1 MTNYNFKNAK
11 KVFKQANGFFLFVD
25 GMSFKKGDILYL
37 NPYYINCLFACELYL
52 KTILM
57 LNGLSTRDI
66 KACSH
71 DMKSLFEA
79 MTKEEQLDI
88 KHILTIEIQED
99 VLTYLDKIKD
109 DFINM
114 RYVYINGTNYDEVD
128 INNKFSKCIQ
138 LMYSLQHYVS
148 MKLFGRDTYEDVK
161 KNVSI

>member
-1 MTNYNFKNAK
+1 MISSNLEKAKNI
-11 KVFKQANGFFLFVD
+11 FKQANEFLLFVD

-66 KACSH
+66 KDCSH
-71 DMKSLFEA
+71 NMKSLFEA
-79 MTKEEQLDI
+79 MNEEDQLDI
-88 KHILTIEIQED
+88 KHILSIEIQED

-114 RYVYINGTNYDEVD
+114 RYVYINGTNYDEVA
-128 INNKFSKCIQ
+128 INNKFAKCIR
-138 LMYSLQHYVS
+138 LMYRLQHHVS
-148 MKLFGRDTYEDVK
+148 LKLFGRDTYEDVK

>member
-1 MTNYNFKNAK
+1 MINYNFENAK

-57 LNGLSTRDI
+57 LNGLSTCDI
-66 KACSH
+66 KDCSH
-71 DMKSLFEA
+71 NMKSLFEA
-79 MTKEEQLDI
+79 MNEEDQLDI

-109 DFINM
+109 DFTNM
-114 RYVYINGTNYDEVD
+114 RYVYISGINYDEVD
-128 INNKFSKCIQ
+128 INNKFAKCIQ
-138 LMYSLQHYVS
+138 LMYRLQYHVSL
-148 MKLFGRDTYEDVK
+148 KLFGRDTYEDVK
-161 KNVSI
+161 ENVSI

>member
-1 MTNYNFKNAK
+1 MTNYNFENAK

-25 GMSFKKGDILYL
+25 GMSFKKCDILYL

-79 MTKEEQLDI
+79 MTEEEQLDI
-88 KHILTIEIQED
+88 KHILSIEIQED

-128 INNKFSKCIQ
+128 INNKFAKCIQ
-138 LMYSLQHYVS
+138 LMYRLQHHVS
-148 MKLFGRDTYEDVK
+148 LKLFGRDTYEDVK

>member
-1 MTNYNFKNAK
+1 
-11 KVFKQANGFFLFVD
+11 
-25 GMSFKKGDILYL
+25 
-37 NPYYINCLFACELYL
+37 
-52 KTILM
+52 M

-79 MTKEEQLDI
+79 MTEEEQLDI

-99 VLTYLDKIKD
+99 VFDYLDKIKD

-128 INNKFSKCIQ
+128 INNKFAKCIQ
-138 LMYSLQHYVS
+138 LMYRLQYHVS
-148 MKLFGRDTYEDVK
+148 MKLFGRDTYEEVK